1 MTAIRSAPFRAL
13 TARIAAGAAAVGVLV
28 TGVQMWM
35 VASPPAGAATPVR
48 IYAQAYNQPTF
59 YGPGR
64 VPVTTAPPAVAQYQ
78 LQRIQMSS
86 KGRTDVFALTITG
99 SNSSQLSLFPPDR
112 TVAPE
117 LELVKDPAL
126 SALSASDTCQNN
138 CTFNLTQTP
147 SGWVLEEFVN
157 GALVGPAGP
166 ATVTIDGDLVS
177 IAIDL
182 AALTP
187 VAQSVLGD
195 PRTDVQAGFMT
206 RAADGSGE
214 ENVSNP
220 YAIGSLIG
228 LGSGSQVLGPWQ
240 GRFLGPQALS
250 ATPCSG
256 NIPLWFTYTPSV
268 HLENVVFSQP
278 VTAGVTVEG
287 GGPASSAENAVFKTL
302 VVQTSATPKGG
313 TGVSSIDVETN
324 NQPLVPLPVIPSN
337 ATVSDNVV
345 SLTLAD
351 DSGNPLVQ
359 TGGYVTAAV
368 AIQQSTGTCVYHFPI
383 VTLSLF
389 PVQKPAVV
397 PTAVSASFWL
407 GGSAGIGVI
416 AALLGIAAAIAV
428 LFSRFHAQAAREQS
442 ARSES

>member
-1 MTAIRSAPFRAL
+1 MAV
-13 TARIAAGAAAVGVLV
+13 GAAAVGVLV

-35 VASPPAGAATPVR
+35 IPSPPAGAATPVS

-59 YGPGR
+59 YGPGG
-64 VPVTTAPPAVAQYQ
+64 VPVANGQPSVAPYQ

-86 KGRTDVFALTITG
+86 KGRTDVFSLTITG
-99 SNSSQLSLFPPDR
+99 LNSSQLSLFPPDR
-112 TVAPE
+112 TVAPD

-126 SALSASDTCQNN
+126 AALAPGDACQNN

-147 SGWVLEEFVN
+147 SGWVLNEFVD
-157 GALVGPAGP
+157 GASVGPAGP
-166 ATVTIDGDLVS
+166 AIVTIDGDLVS
-177 IAIDL
+177 ITIDIS
-182 AALTP
+182 ALTP
-187 VAQSVLGD
+187 VAQKVLGD
-195 PRTDVQAGFMT
+195 PRTDVQAGFVT

-214 ENVSNP
+214 QDVSNP

-228 LGSGSQVLGPWQ
+228 LDNGGQVLGPWQ
-240 GRFLGPQALS
+240 GRLLGPQALS
-250 ATPCSG
+250 PTPCSG
-256 NIPLWFTYTPSV
+256 NIPLWFTYAPSV

-287 GGPASSAENAVFKTL
+287 GGPASSAENAVFETL
-302 VVQTSATPKGG
+302 VVQTSVTPKGG

-351 DSGNPLVQ
+351 DNGNPLVQ

-389 PVQKPAVV
+389 PVQKAAVV

-428 LFSRFHAQAAREQS
+428 LVSRFHAQAARERS